1 MEGSGY
7 RGYISSRP
15 FGDERAPQHV
25 QNIIIR
31 TYCDDLGLPFL
42 LSATEVAMPDTFM
55 MLEQLMRGIRSI
67 EGIVFYSLLQLPEGM
82 DARNRIYT
90 TVLENRRS
98 LHFAVE
104 GMQLS
109 DHTSAAQAEDV
120 FGLLQVLPYA
130 FNPQDLS

>member
-1 MEGSGY
+1 
-7 RGYISSRP
+7 
-15 FGDERAPQHV
+15 
-25 QNIIIR
+25 
-31 TYCDDLGLPFL
+31 
-42 LSATEVAMPDTFM
+42 MPDTFM

-90 TVLENRRS
+90 TALENRRS

-104 GMQLS
+104 GMHLS

-120 FGLLQVLPYA
+120 FGLLQVLPNA